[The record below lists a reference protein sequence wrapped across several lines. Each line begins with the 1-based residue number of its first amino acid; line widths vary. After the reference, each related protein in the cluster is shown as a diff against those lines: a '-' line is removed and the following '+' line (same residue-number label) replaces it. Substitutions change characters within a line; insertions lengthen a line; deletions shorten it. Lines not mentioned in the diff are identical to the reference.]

1 MSISGTLSSALSG
14 LTATAKAAEIVSS
27 NIANA
32 TTPGYGRRTLQT
44 TSRVVGTSGQG
55 VLITGVDR
63 AVNLPLLSD
72 RRLAQSASAG
82 SDTLTAFYRRLET
95 TLGTPDQAFS
105 ITGRAS
111 ALSASLTE
119 AISHPESE
127 PRLANVLSSAKG
139 LAGQITTASRDV
151 QAARTVADGEIGNQ
165 VTLLNAALDRISKLN
180 VQIRKGSGTG
190 QDVSALLDQRQ
201 QQIDTIAPII
211 PLREVQLDQG
221 AIALYSTNGAQLVD
235 PSPAVFGFTPSSSI
249 TPYMTVAGGG
259 LSGLTI
265 NGRALATS
273 GDRSPI
279 LGGSLA
285 ANFAVRDDLGVKA
298 QAQLDG
304 VARDLVE
311 RFQDSNLDTTRA
323 PGDAGLFTDTG
334 ASFDP
339 ARETGLAQRLKINS
353 LADPDKGG
361 ALWHLRDGL
370 GAATP
375 GPVGA
380 TGLLSDLR
388 NALSDQRA
396 PASGGFMPGQR
407 SFSTLTSDMLS
418 SAATNRLTAEGEQV
432 YNNTRVETFTSLEAQ
447 DGVDTDQEMQS
458 LLQIEQSY
466 AANAKVIKTVDM
478 LIQTLL
484 EI

>member
-14 LTATAKAAEIVSS
+14 LTATSKAAEIVSS

-55 VLITGVDR
+55 VLITGVSR

-72 RRLAQSASAG
+72 RRLAQSASGGA
-82 SDTLTAFYRRLET
+82 DTTTAFYRRLET

-105 ITGRAS
+105 ITGRTA
-111 ALSASLTE
+111 AFGAALTE

-127 PRLANVLSSAKG
+127 PRLASVLSSAKG

-151 QAARTVADGEIGNQ
+151 QAARTAADAEVGNE

-180 VQIRKGSGTG
+180 VQIRKGTGAG

-211 PLREVQLDQG
+211 PLREVQQEG
-221 AIALYSTNGAQLVD
+221 GVISLYSTNGAQLVNGT
-235 PSPAVFGFTPSSSI
+235 PAVFGFTPTSSV
-249 TPYMTVAGGG
+249 TPYATLAGGG
-259 LSGLTI
+259 LSGLTL
-265 NGRALATS
+265 NGRAIATS
-273 GDRSPI
+273 GDNSMI
-279 LGGSLA
+279 LGGTLA
-285 ANFAVRDDLGVKA
+285 ANFDVRDDLGVKA
-298 QAQLDG
+298 QEQLDG

-311 RFQDSNLDTTRA
+311 RFQDSSIDATRA
-323 PGDAGLFTDTG
+323 PGDPGLFTDVGTG
-334 ASFDP
+334 FD
-339 ARETGLAQRLKINS
+339 AANETGLAQRLKLNAS
-353 LADPDKGG
+353 ADPDKGG
-361 ALWHLRDGL
+361 ALWRLRDGL
-370 GAATP
+370 GAATS

-380 TGLLSDLR
+380 TGLLADLR
-388 NALSDQRA
+388 NALSDQRS
-396 PASGGFMPGQR
+396 PASGGFMAGQR
-407 SFSTLTSDMLS
+407 SFSVLTSDMLS
-418 SAATNRLTAEGEQV
+418 SAATNRLNAEGEAT
-432 YNNTRVETFTSLEAQ
+432 YNKTRVDTFTSMEAQ
-447 DGVDTDQEMQS
+447 NGVDTDQELQS

-466 AANAKVIKTVDM
+466 AANAKVIKTVDT

-484 EI
+484 QI

>member
-14 LTATAKAAEIVSS
+14 LTAASKAAEIVSS

-55 VLITGVDR
+55 VLITGVAR
-63 AVNLPLLSD
+63 EVNQPLLSD
-72 RRLAQSASAG
+72 RRLAQAASGGA
-82 SDTLTAFYRRLET
+82 DTATAFYKRLET

-105 ITGRAS
+105 ITGRA
-111 ALSASLTE
+111 AAFGAALTE

-127 PRLANVLSSAKG
+127 PRLAGILSTAKG
-139 LAGQITTASRDV
+139 LANQITTASRDV
-151 QAARTVADGEIGNQ
+151 QSARTGADGAIANE

-211 PLREVQLDQG
+211 PFREVQQDGG
-221 AIALYSTNGAQLVD
+221 AIALYSTNGAVLMD
-235 PSPAVFGFTPSSSI
+235 GAPAVFGFNATASI
-249 TPYMTVAGGG
+249 SPYMTAVGGG
-259 LSGLTI
+259 LSGLTL
-265 NGRALATS
+265 NGRAVATS
-273 GDRSPI
+273 GDSSVI

-285 ANFAVRDDLGVKA
+285 ANFAVRDELGVKA

-311 RFQDSNLDTTRA
+311 RFQDSGIDSTRGA
-323 PGDAGLFTDTG
+323 SDAGLFTDTG
-334 ASFDP
+334 AAFDP
-339 ARETGLAQRLKINS
+339 ANEIGLAQRLKINTA
-353 LADPDKGG
+353 ADPDKGG
-361 ALWHLRDGL
+361 ALWRLRDGL
-370 GAATP
+370 GASAS

-388 NALSDQRA
+388 NALTGQRA
-396 PASGGFMPGQR
+396 PVSGGFIAGLR
-407 SFSTLTSDMLS
+407 SFSVLTSDMLS
-418 SAATNRLTAEGEQV
+418 SAATNRLNAEGETV
-432 YNNTRVETFTSLEAQ
+432 YNKTRVDTFTSMEAQ
-447 DGVDTDQEMQS
+447 DGVDTDQELQS

-466 AANAKVIKTVDM
+466 AANAKVIKTVDS

-484 EI
+484 DI